1 MLAALDGFQVVI
13 QPIVHLR
20 DFNHLAGLECLV
32 RGPAGP
38 LEHPDQFLGE
48 ARRCRA
54 FMAVEAAI
62 CRTVAARVAPRLP
75 LNGANGDA
83 PSAFVNV
90 SRETL
95 LAGPDGAA
103 GRSLLPFADRV
114 TLELTGDGPATIPC
128 TALQEAWSR
137 WRWSGFRLSIDDL
150 GEGHNGLAAVV
161 GLEPDYVKL
170 DLGQLRRVAPFRLPG
185 VLRSLAD
192 CVKELGAVPIAEKV
206 ESSEELELVEAAG
219 VGLVQGFHI
228 ALPQDFDT
236 FFAGRALP

>member
-1 MLAALDGFQVVI
+1 M
-13 QPIVHLR
+13 P
-20 DFNHLAGLECLV
+20 
-32 RGPAGP
+32 
-38 LEHPDQFLGE
+38 
-48 ARRCRA
+48 
-54 FMAVEAAI
+54 VEAAV
-62 CRTVAARVAPRLP
+62 CRAVAARVVPRLP

-83 PSAFVNV
+83 PFAFINV
-90 SRETL
+90 SPESL
-95 LAGPDGAA
+95 LAGPGGAA

-114 TLELTGDGPATIPC
+114 TLELTGDGVATIPS

-137 WRWSGFRLSIDDL
+137 WRWQGFRLSIDDLL

-170 DLGQLRRVAPFRLPG
+170 DLGLLRRVAPFRLPG

-236 FFAGRALP
+236 FFAGRVLPR